1 MATYYVNASSGY
13 DSSAGTSETTAWQNH
28 PWMSTWTG
36 SVTLAAGDTVCM
48 NRGDTWSISTP
59 TNPYVVTQQS
69 GTAGNPI
76 TTTWYGTGNKPI
88 IKVATATAKSVI
100 WVYGCSYITFDNLH
114 IQHNTSVFTDDE
126 NYSGIYVRDNE
137 GTPSH
142 HVIITNCEIDTVPYC
157 CILGGYNSY
166 NITVGD
172 VTATS
177 CATTSVYSNNL
188 HDFGYGA
195 VMLYGCDPVSLESN
209 FNVYY
214 NYIHDATQTNPGDN
228 EYGIAFSAT
237 ASSPAWPKYA
247 TARFNY
253 VENIDTWE
261 GIECHGGEHIYIL
274 DNYIKNFG
282 TCGILLG
289 GTPGTGSLPATSS
302 YLFAERNIIEQP
314 SSGWINSG
322 VASFIVQYSSDT
334 TTIPSNIYIRDNN
347 CFYTSRPAT
356 GPYYGIRIG
365 NVDTVIVTNNNL
377 YNGSTT
383 NGNGSIIIEF
393 NTGTYGNKNVTIS
406 KNYSSEWGPGIVII
420 GTAVTGTININDN
433 IFNKPAADAVIY
445 MLTGDIP
452 SGGSLNIYNNVFL
465 LASTYYY
472 IFETNFGIAVGG
484 SVIAKNNILGREVAG
499 ATTTYWYWGGTISGT
514 FECDHN
520 LYWNSSYATP
530 FYYGGSARNWAYW
543 TRTLELDT
551 NSPNVAH
558 GDANLDPRFVQ
569 ETSTFTDAG
578 DFYIQ
583 SDSSARAAGT
593 YVALTTDYVDRA
605 YLNPPS
611 IGAYEYTGRVFFVKE
626 DGSDNYSGTNDA
638 SAWQH
643 HPWMSTWTGSVTLA
657 AGDTVCMNRGDTW
670 SISSPVAPYM
680 TVGQNGTEG
689 SPIITTS
696 YGTGVAPIIKIATD
710 SAQPVIYAEGKSYI
724 TLNSLEINHFSKEK
738 DIANSQ
744 WGILV
749 KKSSDGTI
757 IPHDWIITNCIIHD
771 IPLVAIEFY
780 GDAYNITIGD
790 INAISCATD
799 SLYSN
804 HIYDCGYAGISL
816 TGKNPSTDRSDFYVY
831 YNYIHDIDYVGIT
844 DANAYGIAITA
855 YNVGTAQNQSHGWP
869 IYVIVKYNRVTN
881 VHAWEGIDSHGGS
894 YLYILDN
901 YIYDCRFSITMVG
914 TQGVNMP
921 DRLCD
926 HWYIDRNTIVHSG
939 ALEDYTI
946 DINACSSDSADTR
959 ATQIYIRDNICYWEV
974 REAGVGQIGIRTFAS
989 DGVVISGNNLT
1000 NGPTG
1005 STNGAIYIE
1014 ATGGQKTKNINIF
1027 NNYVNCYGL
1036 GMRVY
1041 TEDLD
1046 GPINIYNNIL
1056 IVDDPNNYDRGVILF
1071 VAGTPDAGT
1080 VITVYNNTLIQK
1092 VITSTSTVINF
1103 SYFGTFVLPA
1113 DISIIVKNNILAYSS
1128 TSTAGYYILS
1138 PATITGT
1145 FTVDNN
1151 LYYNCSY
1158 ATPFILEEVG
1168 HNFADWQGH
1177 GYDVNSLNNINP
1189 RFVQET
1195 STFIEAGDLYLKSDS
1210 SAIAAGTYVGLSTDY
1225 VDRPYK
1231 NPPSI
1236 GAYEY
1241 TGRVFYVRSDGS
1253 DNYSGTNDASAW
1265 QHHPWMFTWTGSVT
1279 LQAGDTV
1286 KMKRGDVWT
1295 NVSDGYPYMAVGQS
1309 GIAGNHITTTA
1320 YGSGNKP
1327 VIYTSSVGWPVIWGA
1342 GKSFL
1347 TFDNLEIKHRS
1358 SLIDVDGGECGI
1370 IASWSEDD
1378 ESHDWIITNCDIH
1391 DCPQWG
1397 INFGHDPY
1405 NIIVGDIN
1413 ATSTATPTSYSNR
1426 IYDCG
1431 YGGMIFSGC
1440 EASTGNSNVYVY
1452 YNYIH
1457 NINTLGDEGENSYG
1471 VSFSTH
1477 IVGTSNGTHRYCY
1490 TRYNYLEKIPT
1501 WTALDAHNGSYMY
1514 FTDNYMK
1521 DVHNGV
1527 GCQPRDDGG
1536 YIPVLHHIYVERNT
1550 FENTTDDVY
1559 NSSYFVSIQGDPS
1572 YINSNIYITD
1582 NLFFY
1587 TSTPSDSS
1595 GAFAIKLTYV
1605 DGAIIHRNTFHTGPP
1620 NNCSGAIWLQ
1630 FGCDNVEISNNYIK
1644 EWSYAFNL
1652 QTNGEGGDI
1661 NIHNN
1666 IVRPGRGVLSW
1677 ESDTITGNVNIYNN
1691 SFLSPAFASY
1701 FSLLRFNSTTL
1712 SNGASLKIK
1721 NNIFGYDSVST
1732 CPYVVTPSTIN
1743 GTFESDYNLYWNY
1756 AGSAPFEYL
1765 GSNHT
1770 FTAWQAHGFDTNS
1783 PNISNSLNPLFKN
1796 RSGLYSLNSDLDLQN
1811 NSPAIDTGTDIN
1823 LRSDYAGR
1831 YVRDIPD
1838 IGAYEH
1844 IPYRYSKLKYGGK
1857 YIVRSGKNVVINEP
1871 ASSLLDGLVAYWDFE
1886 ESAGNLLDKIGNMDG
1901 SLSVNGITQRESGIV
1916 GNCYFF
1922 DGVKGAN
1929 ASLISFLSTIDTG
1942 TSYTVSAWLKW
1953 DDSLLNSQVYL
1964 AGSGENSLF
1973 VYNDSSTDAFPCYW
1987 QGQTTAADIK
1997 ILSFV
2002 WSHCVMR
2009 VDNSVGL
2016 FYINGVEHG
2025 NTNITM
2031 DSWNI
2036 FQIGDPTYNY
2046 RGHLDE
2052 IGIWNRALTP
2062 NEIYDLYNK
2071 GAGITYPFTGITNTN
2086 FLKTDGNTVAWYM
2099 YDASVTKDASDY
2111 VNLWADT
2118 LGSTHD
2124 LIQNT
2129 STNKPLYNVNG
2140 ILFDG
2145 DNDYMR
2151 TNTFTWNQPEMIY
2164 VVAKV
2169 ITVTAGNRLF
2179 DGSINNSGCF
2189 FFTDNSSIYS
2199 VVSYA
2204 GSENGAT
2211 TFTPDK
2217 YIIFRVAFNGVNS
2230 FVQLNNDAPAIGDAG
2245 SSNMN
2250 GFVLANSGGLGNAGN
2265 IEVKEIICRRVI
2277 DTPSN
2282 QTTIY
2287 NYLKTKYQIDSS
2299 ITVDNSLITVDDT
2312 YISSDRI

>member
-1 MATYYVNASSGY
+1 MTTYYVNASSGY
-13 DSSAGTSETTAWQNH
+13 DSSAGTSE
-28 PWMSTWTG
+28 
-36 SVTLAAGDTVCM
+36 
-48 NRGDTWSISTP
+48 
-59 TNPYVVTQQS
+59 
-69 GTAGNPI
+69 
-76 TTTWYGTGNKPI
+76 
-88 IKVATATAKSVI
+88 AT
-100 WVYGCSYITFDNLH
+100 
-114 IQHNTSVFTDDE
+114 
-126 NYSGIYVRDNE
+126 
-137 GTPSH
+137 
-142 HVIITNCEIDTVPYC
+142 
-157 CILGGYNSY
+157 
-166 NITVGD
+166 
-172 VTATS
+172 
-177 CATTSVYSNNL
+177 
-188 HDFGYGA
+188 
-195 VMLYGCDPVSLESN
+195 
-209 FNVYY
+209 
-214 NYIHDATQTNPGDN
+214 
-228 EYGIAFSAT
+228 
-237 ASSPAWPKYA
+237 
-247 TARFNY
+247 
-253 VENIDTWE
+253 
-261 GIECHGGEHIYIL
+261 
-274 DNYIKNFG
+274 
-282 TCGILLG
+282 
-289 GTPGTGSLPATSS
+289 
-302 YLFAERNIIEQP
+302 
-314 SSGWINSG
+314 
-322 VASFIVQYSSDT
+322 
-334 TTIPSNIYIRDNN
+334 
-347 CFYTSRPAT
+347 
-356 GPYYGIRIG
+356 
-365 NVDTVIVTNNNL
+365 
-377 YNGSTT
+377 
-383 NGNGSIIIEF
+383 
-393 NTGTYGNKNVTIS
+393 
-406 KNYSSEWGPGIVII
+406 
-420 GTAVTGTININDN
+420 
-433 IFNKPAADAVIY
+433 
-445 MLTGDIP
+445 
-452 SGGSLNIYNNVFL
+452 
-465 LASTYYY
+465 
-472 IFETNFGIAVGG
+472 
-484 SVIAKNNILGREVAG
+484 
-499 ATTTYWYWGGTISGT
+499 
-514 FECDHN
+514 
-520 LYWNSSYATP
+520 
-530 FYYGGSARNWAYW
+530 
-543 TRTLELDT
+543 
-551 NSPNVAH
+551 
-558 GDANLDPRFVQ
+558 
-569 ETSTFTDAG
+569 
-578 DFYIQ
+578 
-583 SDSSARAAGT
+583 
-593 YVALTTDYVDRA
+593 
-605 YLNPPS
+605 
-611 IGAYEYTGRVFFVKE
+611 
-626 DGSDNYSGTNDA
+626 
-638 SAWQH
+638 AWQH
-643 HPWMSTWTGSVTLA
+643 HPWMSTWTGSVTLQ
-657 AGDTVCMNRGDTW
+657 AGDTVCMKRGDT
-670 SISSPVAPYM
+670 
-680 TVGQNGTEG
+680 
-689 SPIITTS
+689 
-696 YGTGVAPIIKIATD
+696 
-710 SAQPVIYAEGKSYI
+710 
-724 TLNSLEINHFSKEK
+724 
-738 DIANSQ
+738 
-744 WGILV
+744 
-749 KKSSDGTI
+749 
-757 IPHDWIITNCIIHD
+757 
-771 IPLVAIEFY
+771 
-780 GDAYNITIGD
+780 
-790 INAISCATD
+790 
-799 SLYSN
+799 
-804 HIYDCGYAGISL
+804 
-816 TGKNPSTDRSDFYVY
+816 
-831 YNYIHDIDYVGIT
+831 
-844 DANAYGIAITA
+844 
-855 YNVGTAQNQSHGWP
+855 
-869 IYVIVKYNRVTN
+869 
-881 VHAWEGIDSHGGS
+881 
-894 YLYILDN
+894 
-901 YIYDCRFSITMVG
+901 
-914 TQGVNMP
+914 
-921 DRLCD
+921 
-926 HWYIDRNTIVHSG
+926 
-939 ALEDYTI
+939 
-946 DINACSSDSADTR
+946 
-959 ATQIYIRDNICYWEV
+959 
-974 REAGVGQIGIRTFAS
+974 
-989 DGVVISGNNLT
+989 
-1000 NGPTG
+1000 
-1005 STNGAIYIE
+1005 
-1014 ATGGQKTKNINIF
+1014 
-1027 NNYVNCYGL
+1027 
-1036 GMRVY
+1036 
-1041 TEDLD
+1041 
-1046 GPINIYNNIL
+1046 
-1056 IVDDPNNYDRGVILF
+1056 
-1071 VAGTPDAGT
+1071 
-1080 VITVYNNTLIQK
+1080 
-1092 VITSTSTVINF
+1092 
-1103 SYFGTFVLPA
+1103 
-1113 DISIIVKNNILAYSS
+1113 
-1128 TSTAGYYILS
+1128 
-1138 PATITGT
+1138 
-1145 FTVDNN
+1145 
-1151 LYYNCSY
+1151 
-1158 ATPFILEEVG
+1158 
-1168 HNFADWQGH
+1168 
-1177 GYDVNSLNNINP
+1177 
-1189 RFVQET
+1189 
-1195 STFIEAGDLYLKSDS
+1195 
-1210 SAIAAGTYVGLSTDY
+1210 
-1225 VDRPYK
+1225 
-1231 NPPSI
+1231 
-1236 GAYEY
+1236 
-1241 TGRVFYVRSDGS
+1241 
-1253 DNYSGTNDASAW
+1253 
-1265 QHHPWMFTWTGSVT
+1265 
-1279 LQAGDTV
+1279 
-1286 KMKRGDVWT
+1286 WT

-1327 VIYTSSVGWPVIWGA
+1327 IIHTSSVGWPVIWGA

-1644 EWSYAFNL
+1644 EWSYAFHL
-1652 QTNGEGGDI
+1652 ETIGEGGDI

-1811 NSPAIDTGTDIN
+1811 NSPAIDTGTDVN

-1901 SLSVNGITQRESGIV
+1901 SLSVNGITQRVPGIV

-1922 DGVKGAN
+1922 DGVTGAN
-1929 ASLISFLSTIDTG
+1929 GSLISFINTIDTG
-1942 TSYTVSAWLKW
+1942 TTYTVSAWLKW
-1953 DDSLLNSQVYL
+1953 DDSLLYSHVYMTGPPDN
-1964 AGSGENSLF
+1964 ALF
-1973 VYNDSSTDAFPCYW
+1973 IYNDSSTNGYSCYW
-1987 QGQTTAADIK
+1987 QGQTTNADITFT
-1997 ILSFV
+1997 SFV
-2002 WSHCVMR
+2002 WTHCVLR

-2025 NTNITM
+2025 YADVSMNSWTITA
-2031 DSWNI
+2031 
-2036 FQIGDPTYNY
+2036 IGDVNPNNNY

-2052 IGIWNRALTP
+2052 IGIWNRALTS

-2099 YDASVTKDASDY
+2099 YDASITKDASDY

-2118 LGSTHD
+2118 LSSTHD

-2145 DNDYMR
+2145 DNDYMQ

-2164 VVAKV
+2164 MVAKV
-2169 ITVTAGNRLF
+2169 VTVTEGDRLF

-2245 SSNMN
+2245 TSNMN
-2250 GFVLANSGGLGNAGN
+2250 GFILANSGGLGSAGN